1 MLNIKRNQCALHPC
15 KLITVFQNQSMT
27 PHHSEILVRKYW
39 TRRFIWRHLLAKPST
54 WRHPSPSWCP
64 SVGAWVT
71 SDRDRCLPGETPD
84 TQHVTRQT
92 LPDSQVRFRIPTLA
106 RPILHVGA
114 LSWQIWQ
121 IGEANPN
128 SNLRRMAE
136 KGKKALLRKQRRATL
151 DYLQWHGKH
160 CMDYREQF
168 GLWC

>member
-1 MLNIKRNQCALHPC
+1 MLNITRNQYTLHPC
-15 KLITVFQNQSMT
+15 KLLTVFQNQSMT

-39 TRRFIWRHLLAKPST
+39 IRRFIWRHLLAKPST

-92 LPDSQVRFRIPTLA
+92 LPGSQVRFRIRTVA

-121 IGEANPN
+121 IGKANPN

-136 KGKKALLRKQRRATL
+136 KGKKALLSPWIVR
-151 DYLQWHGKH
+151 
-160 CMDYREQF
+160 YRYINIKRLS
-168 GLWC
+168 LWGSYNGIS